1 MLMGLMLIGA
11 IDVVARY
18 LLASPIKGC
27 LGMSEVLLVGVVF
40 FAWPYT
46 QSLDG
51 NVKVEM
57 FFIGFRPRIQSVVG
71 AIRSLI
77 AFGVFSVMAWQ
88 SVNKALESMESMEI
102 IDVLN
107 IPAYPFQFFVTVGVS
122 VLCLQLIVDFINFL
136 NAGKGGEA
144 WSR

>member
-1 MLMGLMLIGA
+1 MNHVYSRIVRNLTRFLCFLSSVMLIGLMLIGA

-18 LLASPIKGC
+18 LLARPIKGC
-27 LGMSEVLLVGVVF
+27 SGMSEVLLVGVVF

-57 FFIGFRPRIQSVVG
+57 FFIGFRQRIQYVVG

-77 AFGVFSVMAWQ
+77 AFGVFSVMAW
-88 SVNKALESMESMEI
+88 
-102 IDVLN
+102 
-107 IPAYPFQFFVTVGVS
+107 
-122 VLCLQLIVDFINFL
+122 
-136 NAGKGGEA
+136 
-144 WSR
+144 